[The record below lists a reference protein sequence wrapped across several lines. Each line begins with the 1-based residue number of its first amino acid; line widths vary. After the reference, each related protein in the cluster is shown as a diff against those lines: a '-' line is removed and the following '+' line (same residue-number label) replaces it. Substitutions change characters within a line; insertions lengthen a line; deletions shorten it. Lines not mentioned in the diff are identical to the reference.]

1 MFDGI
6 NNIGSV
12 LMFLWVVVAIG
23 AIYGYYVDQVSR
35 LLLTLLV
42 LASLFAFLDLAKS
55 RGGK

>member
-35 LLLTLLV
+35 LLLTLLL
-42 LASLFAFLDLAKS
+42 LASLFAFLDLVKS